1 LSTVGDSTSKTSAV
15 EAAFGRRKKVR
26 WITLVA
32 RGFVRNRT
40 AVVGLV
46 ILTLFS
52 TVSVFS
58 PWVSPY
64 DPNIS
69 DFNRPLESPT
79 WKHPMGTDDLG
90 RDILSRV
97 ISGGRVSLQVAVLS
111 IGIACTVGVM
121 AGLAAGYFGRWVDTL
136 IMRMADA
143 LMAMPGLVLVIV
155 MVGVLGPSL
164 RNAMLA
170 IAILYLAP
178 FARVVRANALSI
190 REQEY
195 VQAARAVGAGDFRI
209 MLTAVLP
216 NTLSPII
223 VMASLAAGIAI
234 LVESGLS
241 FLGLG
246 VQPPQPSW
254 GGMLA
259 QGRQFIT
266 LSWWM
271 TTFPGLIIFLTV
283 LSLNFIGDGLRES
296 LDPRQRRR

>member
-1 LSTVGDSTSKTSAV
+1 MA
-15 EAAFGRRKKVR
+15 GRKRTR
-26 WITLVA
+26 WVVLVA

-40 AVVGLV
+40 AMVGAFILVFFSVVAVLA
-46 ILTLFS
+46 
-52 TVSVFS
+52 
-58 PWVSPY
+58 PWISPY
-64 DPNIS
+64 EPDIS
-69 DFNRPLESPT
+69 DFNAPLEGPT

-97 ISGGRVSLQVAVLS
+97 MHGARVSLMVAVLA
-111 IGIACTVGVM
+111 IAIASTVGVM

-143 LMAMPGLVLVIV
+143 LMAMPGLVLVV
-155 MVGVLGPSL
+155 FMVGVLGPSL

-170 IAILYLAP
+170 ISILYLAP
-178 FARVVRANALSI
+178 FARIVRVNTLSI

-195 VQAARAVGAGDFRI
+195 VQAARAVGAGDLRI
-209 MLTAVLP
+209 MLMAVLP

-223 VMASLAAGIAI
+223 VMMSLSAGIAI
-234 LVESGLS
+234 LIESGLS

-246 VQPPQPSW
+246 IQPPQPSW

-259 QGRQFIT
+259 QGREFIT

>member
-1 LSTVGDSTSKTSAV
+1 MA
-15 EAAFGRRKKVR
+15 GRKRTR
-26 WITLVA
+26 WIVLVA
-32 RGFVRNRT
+32 RGFARNRT
-40 AVVGLV
+40 AMVGASILV
-46 ILTLFS
+46 FFTAVAVLA
-52 TVSVFS
+52 
-58 PWVSPY
+58 PWISPY
-64 DPNIS
+64 EPDIS
-69 DFNRPLESPT
+69 DFNAPLNGPT
-79 WKHPMGTDDLG
+79 LKHPMGTDDLG

-97 ISGGRVSLQVAVLS
+97 MHGARVSLMVAVLA
-111 IGIACTVGVM
+111 IAIASTVGVM

-136 IMRMADA
+136 IMRLADA
-143 LMAMPGLVLVIV
+143 LMAMPGLVLVV
-155 MVGVLGPSL
+155 FMVGVLGPSL

-170 IAILYLAP
+170 ISILYLAP
-178 FARVVRANALSI
+178 FARIVRVNTLSI

-195 VQAARAVGAGDFRI
+195 VQAARAIGSGNLRI

-216 NTLSPII
+216 NTLSSII
-223 VMASLAAGIAI
+223 VMMSLSAGIAI
-234 LVESGLS
+234 LIESGLS

-246 VQPPQPSW
+246 IQPPQPSW

-259 QGRQFIT
+259 QGREFIT

>member
-1 LSTVGDSTSKTSAV
+1 MA
-15 EAAFGRRKKVR
+15 GRKRTR
-26 WITLVA
+26 WIVLVA

-40 AVVGLV
+40 AMVGAFILV
-46 ILTLFS
+46 FFTAVAVLA
-52 TVSVFS
+52 
-58 PWVSPY
+58 PWISPY
-64 DPNIS
+64 EPDIS
-69 DFNRPLESPT
+69 DFNAPLSSPT
-79 WKHPMGTDDLG
+79 LKHPMGTDDLG

-97 ISGGRVSLQVAVLS
+97 MHGARVSLMVAVLA
-111 IGIACTVGVM
+111 IAIASTVGVM

-136 IMRMADA
+136 IMRLADA
-143 LMAMPGLVLVIV
+143 LMAMPGLVLVV
-155 MVGVLGPSL
+155 FMVGVLGPSL

-170 IAILYLAP
+170 ISILYLAP
-178 FARVVRANALSI
+178 FARIVRVNTLSI

-195 VQAARAVGAGDFRI
+195 VQAARAVGSGNLRI

-223 VMASLAAGIAI
+223 VMMSLSAGIAI
-234 LVESGLS
+234 LIESGLS

-246 VQPPQPSW
+246 IQPPQPSW

-259 QGRQFIT
+259 QGREFIT

>member
-1 LSTVGDSTSKTSAV
+1 MPN
-15 EAAFGRRKKVR
+15 EAANAALTADQVPRRRRTRLIV
-26 WITLVA
+26 LVA

-40 AVVGLV
+40 AMVGAIILAFFTVVAVLA
-46 ILTLFS
+46 
-52 TVSVFS
+52 
-58 PWVSPY
+58 PWIAPY
-64 DPNIS
+64 EPDIS
-69 DFNRPLESPT
+69 DFNAPLNSPT
-79 WKHPMGTDDLG
+79 LKHPMGTDDLG

-97 ISGGRVSLQVAVLS
+97 MHGARVSLMVAVLA
-111 IGIACTVGVM
+111 IAIASTVGVM

-136 IMRMADA
+136 IMRLADA
-143 LMAMPGLVLVIV
+143 LMAMPGLVLVV
-155 MVGVLGPSL
+155 FMVGVLGPSL

-170 IAILYLAP
+170 ISILYLAP
-178 FARVVRANALSI
+178 FARIVRVNTLSI

-195 VQAARAVGAGDFRI
+195 VQAARAVGSGNLRI

-223 VMASLAAGIAI
+223 VMMSLSAGIAI
-234 LVESGLS
+234 LIESGLS

-246 VQPPQPSW
+246 IQPPQPSW

-259 QGRQFIT
+259 QGREFIT

-283 LSLNFIGDGLRES
+283 LSLNFIGDGLREA
-296 LDPRQRRR
+296 LDPKQRRR

>member
-1 LSTVGDSTSKTSAV
+1 MP
-15 EAAFGRRKKVR
+15 RRKRTR
-26 WITLVA
+26 WIALIG
-32 RGFVRNRT
+32 RGFIRNRT
-40 AVVGLV
+40 AMVGAV
-46 ILTLFS
+46 IL
-52 TVSVFS
+52 VFFTIVAILA
-58 PWVSPY
+58 PWIAPY
-64 DPNIS
+64 EPDIS
-69 DFNRPLESPT
+69 DFDAPLSAPT
-79 WKHPMGTDDLG
+79 LKHPMGTDDLG

-97 ISGGRVSLQVAVLS
+97 MHGARVSLMVAVLA
-111 IGIACTVGVM
+111 IAIASTVGVM

-136 IMRMADA
+136 IMRLADA
-143 LMAMPGLVLVIV
+143 MMAMPGLVLVV
-155 MVGVLGPSL
+155 FMVGVLGPSL

-170 IAILYLAP
+170 ISILYLAP
-178 FARVVRANALSI
+178 FARIVRVNALSI

-195 VQAARAVGAGDFRI
+195 VQAAKAVGSGNLRI

-223 VMASLAAGIAI
+223 VMMSLSAGIAI
-234 LVESGLS
+234 LIESGLS

-246 VQPPQPSW
+246 IQPPQPSW

-259 QGRQFIT
+259 QGREFIT

>member
-1 LSTVGDSTSKTSAV
+1 MSAYDDTADGTLAT
-15 EAAFGRRKKVR
+15 EGLPKRTRTR
-26 WITLVA
+26 WLALVF
-32 RGFVRNRT
+32 RSYVRNRT
-40 AVVGLV
+40 AVIGALLL
-46 ILTLFS
+46 IFFT
-52 TVSVFS
+52 TVSVFA

-69 DFNRPLESPT
+69 DFDHLLERPT
-79 WKHPMGTDDLG
+79 WSHPMGTDDLG
-90 RDILSRV
+90 RDTLSRV
-97 ISGGRVSLQVAVLS
+97 IHGGRVSLRVAVMS
-111 IGIACTVGVM
+111 IGIASVIGVI
-121 AGLAAGYFGRWVDTL
+121 AGVVAGYFGRWIDSL

-164 RNAMLA
+164 NNAMLA
-170 IAILYLAP
+170 IAIAYVAP
-178 FARVVRANALSI
+178 FSRIVRANTLSI
-190 REQEY
+190 REMEY
-195 VQAARAVGAGDFRI
+195 VQAARAIGAGDIRI

-223 VMASLAAGIAI
+223 VMISLAAGIAI

-259 QGRQFIT
+259 QGRQFIEQ
-266 LSWWM
+266 SWWI
-271 TTFPGLIIFLTV
+271 TTFPGLTIFLTV